1 MDIRK
6 LDKMVDMY
14 VKVDWRN
21 YFDEAASPAVHN
33 YINNNADTIY
43 PWLFDIK
50 HAIEK
55 KLEEV
60 AIVKFIDSKMYATI
74 KKEDY
79 PDLLEKIMNHHIIK
93 EEYEKCATIRDMI
106 ENLKNPKKLKRKYT
120 NDLKKVK

>member
-43 PWLFDIK
+43 PWLFDVIK
-50 HAIEK
+50 HAIDK

-79 PDLLEKIMNHHIIK
+79 KELLQKILEHFISK
-93 EEYEKCATIRDMI
+93 EEYEICAEIRDLI
-106 ENLKNPKKLKRKYT
+106 NKKERKSRKKE
-120 NDLKKVK
+120 KKVLSL

>member
-21 YFDEAASPAVHN
+21 YFDEKTSPAVHN

-43 PWLFDIK
+43 PWLNDVIK
-50 HAIEK
+50 HAVEK
-55 KLEEV
+55 NLEEV

-79 PDLLEKIMNHHIIK
+79 ADLLQKIMDHYISK
-93 EEYEKCATIRDMI
+93 EEYEKCIDVRDMI
-106 ENLKNPKKLKRKYT
+106 ENLKNPKPKKRKYT
-120 NDLKKVK
+120 KKVVA